1 MPIQE
6 KNLGKY
12 KRPDI
17 YIEEID
23 NSIVDTPAQNVL
35 INLVPGFSKKG
46 PVNKP
51 IYVDNK
57 VDFQR
62 IFGTIDRQL
71 ENKDSYFHRTCEKML
86 ETGPVWALNL
96 LSTLPDRDILK
107 YVSIASSPT
116 YTNSSFTN
124 QYTADYERFFNRQD
138 FWERNAESFQD
149 VVDDPTPDT
158 SRLLHLTNMGD
169 KVITVFI
176 FKSDVKGFDVT
187 ATAWYGGDTLVPTYM
202 HPKQLISDWMV
213 DVLVISGDWTNYNAL
228 SVDSTWSSYFT
239 ANGLIIT
246 SVQDFVNQPG
256 VSILASYDASLIP
269 NFKDADGRDMYI
281 ENLINNDTDKTGL
294 FCSYNEDLLLDSD
307 YLTDKVDLIGDTIV
321 GTDTASINYLSY
333 NQSIKENR
341 EYPLVNLDAVNNV
354 FGSETPAASFGT
366 RTHTWDNWSTS
377 GIAWSAFNGTTL
389 RAQFSVG
396 TYIINGVQ
404 YSLTDAYAD
413 VTALTDGYKRLD
425 VLYLD
430 STGLHIMDGTAVL
443 SGGTI
448 VPKEIT
454 FTNTTSIILG
464 TLQLIY
470 TGSTYYDTYTA
481 ITVDD
486 SDFVA
491 PTITATAVSGVTT
504 TDNYVNITFTGTSG
518 STVRNSEYARLRLTK
533 LYTEISTALENNKGV
548 IIESG
553 GTDAKLAITDPTSTS
568 YTTTTDATI
577 KIYATTAS
585 KYVSGTDFLVY
596 YIDNEFDIQDGATTL
611 TTTYTSASNVVAK
624 YSDFYLDF
632 INGEISNGDY
642 FYDSDETTQIDLT
655 MYVNSSN
662 ILTVNFSS
670 AITTVTSSGITV
682 STDIGNWKQT
692 LEIENFSEITD
703 LTNTISIKVD
713 KTRYAEIK
721 RGYYLEAYYDETYY
735 SIDGDGYAL
744 GDTVPRKLTRII
756 NITNDTVDTSLK
768 ILWTDAPIKIS
779 AADSAQT
786 EYYTTT
792 YPAIYNYATHLK
804 GINLAP
810 FKIHTNSIPNGTET
824 RQNSILD
831 VMALNT
837 PLFNGLVNKNKI
849 SWRYLVDSFGLGLDD
864 NSKQQYLDLCGK
876 KINCFGFINM
886 PSAKQLKKSTNPSF
900 VNDNGSLNME
910 YIRKGGNEDKN
921 PDFLYSFGQGT
932 GRSTVGY
939 FFPYVKVNDNGTSI
953 TIPPA
958 SNIATAYMKKHI
970 SNVGGVYEWTIVAG
984 VNMGRITDISG
995 TEIDFSDN
1003 DLDELAEM
1011 GANPITFIRN
1021 IGYIINDENTA
1032 QVFPISSLSYIH
1044 SRELLIELENEL
1056 YDMLLRYQWKFNT
1069 PTVRSEI
1076 KYKADRICQRYLDSD
1091 GLYAYKNICDETN
1104 NTNYII
1110 DLQGGVL
1117 DTHVE
1122 IVKGMGF
1129 IVNNITIEKTGA
1141 INSSGFQF

>member
-17 YIEEID
+17 YIEET
-23 NSIVDTPAQNVL
+23 NNAIVDSPAQNVL
-35 INLVPGFSKKG
+35 INLIPGFSKKG
-46 PVNKP
+46 PVNNP
-51 IYVDNK
+51 TYVDNK
-57 VDFQR
+57 IDFQR

-107 YVSIASSPT
+107 YVSIAESPS

-138 FWERNAESFQD
+138 FWKRNADSFQD
-149 VVDDPTPDT
+149 VVDDPTADT

-169 KVITVFI
+169 KVITVFM

-187 ATAWYGGDTLVPTYM
+187 ASDWYGGDTFVPTYM

-213 DVLVISGDWTNYNAL
+213 DVLVISGDWTDYNAL
-228 SVDSTWSSYFT
+228 SVDSTWSTYFT
-239 ANGLIIT
+239 SNGLIIT
-246 SVQDFVNQPG
+246 GIQDFVNEVG
-256 VSILASYDASLIP
+256 VTVLASYDACLIP
-269 NFKDADGRDMYI
+269 NFKDSDGRDMYI

-294 FCSYNEDLLLDSD
+294 FCSYNQDLLLDSD

-321 GTDTASINYLSY
+321 GTDTASINFLSY
-333 NQSIKENR
+333 NQSIKEDR
-341 EYPLVNLDAVNNV
+341 EYPLVNLDATNNV
-354 FGSETPAASFGT
+354 FGTTDFGSK
-366 RTHTWDNWSTS
+366 THAWDNWSTS
-377 GIAWSAFNGTTL
+377 SIQWSSFNNTTL
-389 RAQFSVG
+389 KAQFDTG

-404 YSLTDAYAD
+404 YTLGSDTYVDI
-413 VTALTDGYKRLD
+413 TTLTDGYKRLD
-425 VLYLD
+425 VIYLD
-430 STGLHIMDGTAVL
+430 STGMNVMDGTAVV

-448 VPKEIT
+448 VPKSID

-464 TLQLIY
+464 TLEVLY
-470 TGSTYYDTYTA
+470 SGSTYYDTYTP
-481 ITVDD
+481 ITVDV
-486 SDFVA
+486 SGYVA
-491 PTITATAVSGVTT
+491 PTIAATEVSGLT
-504 TDNYVNITFTGTSG
+504 NSYVNVTFTGTSG
-518 STVRNSEYARLRLTK
+518 STVRDSEYARLRLTK
-533 LYTEISTALENNKGV
+533 LYTEISTTLENNKGV

-553 GTDAKLAITDPTSTS
+553 STYGKLEITDPTSTS
-568 YTTTTDATI
+568 YTTTADATI
-577 KIYATTAS
+577 KIYATTPAT
-585 KYVSGTDFLVY
+585 YISGTDFLLY
-596 YIDNEFDIQDGATTL
+596 YIDNEFDIQDDSITL
-611 TTTYTSASNVVAK
+611 TTDYTGGDEVVAK
-624 YSDFYLDF
+624 YSSFYLDY

-642 FYDSDETTQIDLT
+642 FYDSDDTTQIILT
-655 MYVNSSN
+655 MYINSNN

-682 STDIGNWKQT
+682 STDIGSWKQT
-692 LEIENFSEITD
+692 IEIENYSQITD
-703 LTNTISIKVD
+703 TTNTLSIYVNKS
-713 KTRYAEIK
+713 RYSEIK
-721 RGYYLEAYYDETYY
+721 RGYFLEAYYDETYY
-735 SIDGDGYAL
+735 GIDGDGPAL
-744 GDTVPRKLTRII
+744 GDTIPRKLTRIV

-768 ILWTDAPIKIS
+768 ILWCDAPIKIS
-779 AADSAQT
+779 TASSAQT

-810 FKIHTNSIPNGTET
+810 FKIHADSIPNGTET

-849 SWRYLVDSFGLGLDD
+849 SWRYLIDPFGLGLDD

-876 KINCFGFINM
+876 KINCLGFINM
-886 PSAKQLKKSTNPSF
+886 PSAKTFKKSSNPSF
-900 VNDNGSLNME
+900 TNDDGSLNME
-910 YIRKGGNEDKN
+910 FIRKGGDEDKN
-921 PDFLYSFGQGT
+921 PDFLYSFGEGV
-932 GRSTVGY
+932 GKSTVGY
-939 FFPYVKVNDNGTSI
+939 FFPYVDINDNGVGIS
-953 TIPPA
+953 IPPA
-958 SNIATAYMKKHI
+958 ANMATAYMKKHI
-970 SNVGGVYEWTIVAG
+970 TNIGGVYEWTIVAG
-984 VNMGRITDISG
+984 VNMGRITDISS
-995 TEIDFSDN
+995 TEIDFTDA

-1011 GANPITFIRN
+1011 GANPIRFIRN

-1032 QVFPISSLSYIH
+1032 QVFPISSLSYMH

-1069 PTVRSEI
+1069 ATVRSEI
-1076 KYKADRICQRYLDSD
+1076 KYKADRICQRYLDSS
-1091 GLYAYKNICDETN
+1091 GLYNYKNICDETN
-1104 NTNYII
+1104 NSNYII

-1141 INSSGFQF
+1141 INSSGFQA